1 MKPTATEQLLLDAL
15 KDAVNTV
22 EAWHGMTAPREERKK
37 LWEIYYRM
45 APEMKRIRAVLDLF
59 TEKPNKPDPKL
70 F

>member
-22 EAWHGMTAPREERKK
+22 EAWHGLTTSPEVRQQ
-37 LWEIYYRM
+37 LWRLYYKNS
-45 APEMKRIRAVLDLF
+45 PEMKRIRAVLDLF
-59 TEKPNKPDPKL
+59 IEKPNKPDPKL